1 VGGLLSICPVMDVEP
16 DGSLAVKEKIRT
28 KHKAVDRV
36 IDLMRSLARDGMA
49 YDGKVFISN
58 SECLPD
64 AQAVGGKIEG
74 LFHKMDGSVEY
85 FPIGAT
91 IGTHTGPGTVAL
103 FYWGARRA

>member
-1 VGGLLSICPVMDVEP
+1 
-16 DGSLAVKEKIRT
+16 
-28 KHKAVDRV
+28 
-36 IDLMRSLARDGMA
+36 MA

-74 LFHKMDGSVEY
+74 LFDKMDGSVEY